1 VALEAIHDE
10 VDMLAWDQGDGLLDH
25 VVAVLVFGNLEEVGF
40 QLPCQL
46 SLLLNQ
52 DVLERLGNVSFGA
65 NQVL

>member
-1 VALEAIHDE
+1 
-10 VDMLAWDQGDGLLDH
+10 MLAWDQGDGLLDH